1 MTDKANS
8 SDQDG
13 PRHPPPKGSTV
24 DELIR
29 WIETQRERYRD
40 RKLVELID
48 PHSISPDSLVE
59 LAAIDLISQRRHGSN
74 ARVEDYLNQFPQ
86 LSGSDQSVLDLIDAE
101 ICVRREAKDDRS
113 IEFYTDRFPELA
125 EPIRQLIHLD
135 LQPGAAPL
143 PSGTASAADSQPTS
157 RGSSVHAA
165 SESAT
170 IEIGGTAEV
179 GSKRFDESDHFE
191 LQRHLTVAE
200 FRSHQSRPATEQRN
214 EDSIETP
221 IPVQLPDWLSRPR
234 CLATT
239 LLQSGRCWLLKGLDR
254 ERGDSVAVKIIPLPS
269 HLERTERTRILDL
282 CEASSNV
289 THPCWVAPRIAA
301 IRNNYLAIVRP
312 WVFGNSY
319 RVPGPDDLV
328 TRPIPALIKFAN
340 ALSAAHRSGATH
352 GSVQENNLI
361 IDHHGEVNIVDA
373 ASSGRGWEYYL
384 GNWDNQL
391 SNTLDARIRRDTGG
405 LLALIAQALTSRAS
419 VAQTHSDSEERP
431 VGDCLAQIGESIGPY
446 DSDTCARIGESLL
459 SIIDQ
464 PPKRRSW
471 WHG

>member
-1 MTDKANS
+1 MTDKANP
-8 SDQDG
+8 SDHDE
-13 PRHPPPKGSTV
+13 PRHPPLKGATV

-29 WIETQRERYRD
+29 WIENQRERNRD

-48 PHSISPDSLVE
+48 PRSISPDSLVE

-74 ARVEDYLNQFPQ
+74 ACVEDYLNQFPQ
-86 LSGSDQSVLDLIDAE
+86 LSGSDQSILDLIDAE
-101 ICVRREAKDDRS
+101 ICVRREAKDDRG

-143 PSGTASAADSQPTS
+143 PTAVVSASDLQAPS
-157 RGSSVHAA
+157 RGNCAQAA

-179 GSKRFDESDHFE
+179 GNERFDESDHFE
-191 LQRHLTVAE
+191 LERHLTIAE
-200 FRSHQSRPATEQRN
+200 FRSHQSQPATEQRS

-221 IPVQLPDWLSRPR
+221 IPVQLPDWLSRTR

-254 ERGDSVAVKIIPLPS
+254 EHGDSVAVKIIPLPS

-282 CEASSNV
+282 CEVSSNV
-289 THPCWVAPRIAA
+289 THPCWIAPRIAA

-312 WVFGNSY
+312 WIFGNPY
-319 RVPGPDDLV
+319 CYLGPEDV
-328 TRPIPALIKFAN
+328 GTRQIPALIKLAS

-373 ASSGRGWEYYL
+373 ASSGRGWESYL

-405 LLALIAQALTSRAS
+405 LLALIAKTLTS
-419 VAQTHSDSEERP
+419 QTSTDQNDSDFEERP

-459 SIIDQ
+459 AMIDQ

-471 WHG
+471 WHR